1 MLIAQHDIRND
12 GAIGSKKW
20 SGQDVYGTVLFF
32 DRERTT
38 AYIWPDG
45 IDVSLVALRKT
56 MFPDLWRCLEI
67 GSQLRFA
74 TRKADIVTDVAL
86 VYEVDGAPVGP
97 REVQPPRPTA
107 SYAEAR
113 TSSAF

>member
-1 MLIAQHDIRND
+1 M
-12 GAIGSKKW
+12 
-20 SGQDVYGTVLFF
+20 YGTVLFF

-56 MFPDLWRCLEI
+56 MFPDLWRYLEV
-67 GSQLRFA
+67 GTQLRFT
-74 TRKADIVTDVAL
+74 TRKAEIVTDVAL
-86 VYEVDGAPVGP
+86 VFEIDGAPVGP
-97 REVQPPRPTA
+97 REAPPEMLHRP
-107 SYAEAR
+107 YAEAR